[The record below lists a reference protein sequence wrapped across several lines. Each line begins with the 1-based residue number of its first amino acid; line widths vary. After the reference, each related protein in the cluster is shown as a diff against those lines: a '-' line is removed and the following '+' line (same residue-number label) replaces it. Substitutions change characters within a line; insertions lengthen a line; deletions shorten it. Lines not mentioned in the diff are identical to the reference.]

1 VTWIFS
7 LMQFWTFAGDLFDT
21 RQAKRLYPAIGVRGL
36 VGMNSVGLVSRQL
49 IRAIG
54 AENLLLLWALLIFI
68 ALVPGSISYRRYR
81 KVEDPPKRDLIEAA
95 TLILGS
101 AWMSIRYGFPSVVST
116 KLGDS
121 TMLYTYSDSS

>member
-1 VTWIFS
+1 
-7 LMQFWTFAGDLFDT
+7 
-21 RQAKRLYPAIGVRGL
+21 
-36 VGMNSVGLVSRQL
+36 MNSVGLVSRQL

-68 ALVPGSISYRRYR
+68 ALVLGSISYRRYR

-101 AWMSIRYGFPSVVST
+101 AWMSIRYGLPSVVST

-121 TMLYTYSDSS
+121 TMLHTYSDSS